1 MSISFA
7 TLYPARYL
15 SPCDFP
21 DKNTG
26 VGCHFLLQGIF
37 LTLRS
42 NLHFLHWQ
50 VNSLPLSHMGSTA
63 KAMRE
68 CVHAQ
73 SLQLCLT
80 LCNPI
85 DCSLP
90 GSFVYGILQARI
102 LEWVSMPFS
111 NLVYASSLK
120 LQSFR
125 SP

>member
-63 KAMRE
+63 KAMHE